1 MRYSQIKQ
9 ALREAEIID
18 EVSMSPSSLEKFAN
32 SPEAE
37 GMLLGI
43 EFELCVPNAS
53 SGDDEPEWEHD
64 WDANESVADIDELIN
79 FFRMGEFSSMSRSD
93 AGRLRS
99 QLYDEYLEWQYEAAQ
114 NYVDENSDE
123 VIKKTR
129 ENLQDD
135 ARDASN
141 DHYDEFVAD
150 AKKELGELLPDDD
163 AAIEERVRALTLAWM
178 DRWIDEQIE
187 EADSR
192 EYERAREA
200 AEEELRD
207 EYRDNYASQTDW
219 LESIGVDDMQDAHR
233 RWDLDWPH
241 MYDANYSEGGDQD
254 VDQVAEDFSD
264 YTGFPARGYS
274 NYHSGSRS
282 EQQRQGYFII
292 EPDGSID
299 ADQGDAGLE
308 FISPAMPL
316 KDGLEMMKKVK
327 EWANAAGCYTNKSTG
342 LHMNISVPNMTIENL
357 DYVKLALFLGDEHVL
372 KEFGRQYNSFCKSA
386 MKIVKEKIE
395 QNPEN
400 ATALLNK
407 MKEHLGAAASKL
419 IHSGVTQKYTSI
431 NTKDKY
437 VEFRGPGGDYLDQ
450 DLTKLTGTALR
461 LAQALRIATDDNAYK
476 QEYAK
481 KLYKLVSPN
490 EGDWT
495 DPNNSVSLF
504 SRYAMGEIKK
514 DELVSN
520 VRQAQVARK
529 EKKGEEQQYWVMNKD
544 GTGGKQMVFA
554 QSTTDAIIKGGK
566 QLGMKREDSI
576 SKLKAEPFERTPP
589 GPAPTKPAP
598 ESLTGGWR
606 DWIKDKAPTA
616 DANELFRIEQELKAG
631 NFSYLDDASTQYLL
645 DYINELI
652 EFRKESSTQIPDS
665 VPEGWK
671 GWVEDTL
678 PRVTVAVANDVRARI
693 KDGRDG
699 LDQAANVWI
708 IQQIDKELRRRQG
721 GASNSR
727 EIFDSL
733 PEAWQRRLTNIANI
747 RSDEL
752 QAEFDGMDS
761 YENILTAQ
769 QITLITNLLGQELAR
784 RQGGSAVDNN
794 STRWRVNSQSGS
806 SVYVDADSPRQA
818 KVKAVELFAREHGLA
833 VDANDLEAIATTQDA
848 GAVHAISQDWRNWVD
863 TLPNRGTAT
872 IADFR
877 RDIQNGQHNNS
888 LTSQQQRD
896 AVIRAIDDE
905 LRRRQDQG
913 ETGPREVFDS
923 LPEGTRSWL
932 ERVGEHHD
940 LELRQALDHLA
951 AGRGIGSGLYSNQVA
966 FVKTAIETELR
977 RRSNND
983 AVDNDDTTRNP
994 VFDTLPQHWKDYI
1007 ANDLSY
1013 SADMH
1018 LINMLRN
1025 LSREDAGRNLT
1036 LTDQQLA
1043 YIRILLKRQLRA
1055 NGINPDDDAPTNTF
1069 ADDADERERMR
1080 REREQISQD
1089 MRSHDDED
1097 INDLMGGGDEEE
1109 TPQGV
1114 DPEHSE
1120 WEIYNPA
1127 TGQVVSRVSQG
1138 DVVYAVRKARE
1149 HERDLGLANGA
1160 LDIRAINQTNESLN
1174 TIKRLAGLV

>member
-9 ALREAEIID
+9 ALIEAEILD
-18 EVSMSPSSLEKFAN
+18 EVSMSPTSLEKFAN

-37 GMLLGI
+37 GMLMGV
-43 EFELCVPNAS
+43 EFEMCVPNAHT
-53 SGDDEPEWEHD
+53 DDEPEWEYD
-64 WDANESVADIDELIN
+64 WDANESAYNIDEIIN
-79 FFRMGEFSSMSRSD
+79 FFRNGEFSSMGRSD
-93 AGRLRS
+93 AERLRS

-163 AAIEERVRALTLAWM
+163 SAIEERVRELTLAWM

-192 EYERAREA
+192 EYERAREY

-233 RWDLDWPH
+233 HWDLDWPH
-241 MYDANYSEGGDQD
+241 MYDANYGGGEQD
-254 VDQVAEDFSD
+254 VDQIADDFTEG
-264 YTGFPARGYS
+264 TGFRAKGYS
-274 NYHSGSRS
+274 GYHSGSRS
-282 EQQRQGYFII
+282 DQQQQGYFII

-299 ADQGDAGLE
+299 ADEGDAGLE

-316 KDGLEMMKKVK
+316 KDGIEMLKKVK
-327 EWANAAGCYTNKSTG
+327 QWASAAGCYTNKSTG
-342 LHMNISVPNMTIENL
+342 LHMNISVPGMSIENL

-372 KEFGRQYNSFCKSA
+372 KEFDRTYNSYAKSA
-386 MKIVKEKIE
+386 MKIVQEKIQ

-400 ATALLNK
+400 ATALLAK
-407 MKEHLGAAASKL
+407 MKEHVNTAASKL
-419 IHSGVTQKYTSI
+419 IHSGITQKYTSI
-431 NTKDKY
+431 NTKGNY

-450 DLTKLTGTALR
+450 DLTKLTNTALR
-461 LAQALRIATDDNAYK
+461 LAQSLRIATDESAYK

-481 KLYKLVSPN
+481 KLYKLVSPK
-490 EGDWT
+490 GDWT
-495 DPNNSVSLF
+495 SPNNSVALF
-504 SRYAMGEIKK
+504 SRYALGEISKE
-514 DELVSN
+514 DLVSN
-520 VRQAQVARK
+520 VRQAQTARK
-529 EKKGEEQQYWVMNKD
+529 IKKGEERQYWVMNKD

-554 QSTTDAIIKGGK
+554 TSETEAIIKGGK
-566 QLGMKREDSI
+566 QIGMDREKSI
-576 SKLKAEPFERTPP
+576 SKLKAE
-589 GPAPTKPAP
+589 
-598 ESLTGGWR
+598 
-606 DWIKDKAPTA
+606 
-616 DANELFRIEQELKAG
+616 LFTREEQG
-631 NFSYLDDASTQYLL
+631 QG
-645 DYINELI
+645 
-652 EFRKESSTQIPDS
+652 IPNS

-678 PRVTVAVANDVRARI
+678 PHVTAATANSVRERI
-693 KDGRDG
+693 VSGSDN

-708 IQQIDKELRRRQG
+708 IQQIDRELRRR
-721 GASNSR
+721 R
-727 EIFDSL
+727 EDTESG
-733 PEAWQRRLTNIANI
+733 
-747 RSDEL
+747 D
-752 QAEFDGMDS
+752 M
-761 YENILTAQ
+761 
-769 QITLITNLLGQELAR
+769 
-784 RQGGSAVDNN
+784 
-794 STRWRVNSQSGS
+794 TRWRVTSASGS
-806 SVYVDADSPRQA
+806 SVYVDAVTPRQA
-818 KVKAVELFAREHGLA
+818 KLAAVELFAREHGLN
-833 VDANDLEAIATTQDA
+833 VVANDLEAVVSTPNS
-848 GAVHAISQDWRNWVD
+848 GAVHAIPQQWRDWVD
-863 TLPNRGTAT
+863 TM
-872 IADFR
+872 I
-877 RDIQNGQHNNS
+877 NNS
-888 LTSQQQRD
+888 TENIVEARRKIEQGEFNIMLTSQAQRD

-905 LRRRQDQG
+905 LRRRQDAG
-913 ETGPREVFDS
+913 ETGEEQSWIVLDGFNRPVGTVNARTRDEALRIYGSTNDVDTRNYTATPGAGNTTSNTDGMSTTSREVFDS

-940 LELRQALDHLA
+940 LELRQALDHIE

-1055 NGINPDDDAPTNTF
+1055 NGINPDDEVPAEQP
-1069 ADDADERERMR
+1069 ADLT
-1080 REREQISQD
+1080 SP
-1089 MRSHDDED
+1089 DDETIDD
-1097 INDLMGGGDEEE
+1097 IMGGGDEEE
-1109 TPQGV
+1109 TPV
-1114 DPEHSE
+1114 DVAGATQRANDNSRREREEIAQNAAQAQSAEPEYRSYTFQNE
-1120 WEIYNPA
+1120 RGERRSALGFNA
-1127 TGQVVSRVSQG
+1127 NAAMNQ
-1138 DVVYAVRKARE
+1138 ARSMYPE
-1149 HERDLGLANGA
+1149 TFANS
-1160 LDIRAINQTNESLN
+1160 IEE
-1174 TIKRLAGLV
+1174 V

>member
-1 MRYSQIKQ
+1 MRYTEIKR
-9 ALREAEIID
+9 ALIEAEIID

-53 SGDDEPEWEHD
+53 SGDDEPEWEYD
-64 WDANESVADIDELIN
+64 WDANESAGDIDEIIN
-79 FFRMGEFSSMSRSD
+79 FFREGEFSNMSRRD
-93 AGRLRS
+93 ADRLRS
-99 QLYDEYLEWQYEAAQ
+99 QLYDEHVDWQYESSQ
-114 NYVDENSDE
+114 NYIDENYDE

-178 DRWIDEQIE
+178 DQWIDEQIE
-187 EADSR
+187 AADSR
-192 EYERAREA
+192 EYEYAREA
-200 AEEELRD
+200 AEEELRE
-207 EYRDNYASQTDW
+207 EYCDNYASQTDW

-233 RWDLDWPH
+233 HWNLDWPH
-241 MYDANYSEGGDQD
+241 MYDANYSDEGSAD
-254 VDQVAEDFSD
+254 VDQVADDFYSA
-264 YTGFPARGYS
+264 TGYEARGYS
-274 NYHSGSRS
+274 NYHAASRS
-282 EQQRQGYFII
+282 DQQAKGYFII

-299 ADQGDAGLE
+299 ADSGDAGLE

-316 KDGLEMMKKVK
+316 KDGIEMIKRVK
-327 EWANAAGCYTNKSTG
+327 QWAKAAGCYTNKSTG

-400 ATALLNK
+400 ATALLSK

-419 IHSGVTQKYTSI
+419 IHSGVTTKYTSI

-437 VEFRGPGGDYLDQ
+437 VEFRGPGGDYLNEDIP
-450 DLTKLTGTALR
+450 KLISTALR

-504 SRYAMGEIKK
+504 SRYAMGQINK

-520 VRQAQVARK
+520 VRQAQTARK

-554 QSTTDAIIKGGK
+554 QSVTDAIIKGGK

-598 ESLTGGWR
+598 ETLPGGWR
-606 DWIKDKAPTA
+606 NWIDDKAQTA
-616 DANELFRIEQELKAG
+616 DVDELFRIEREIKNNG
-631 NFSYLDDASTQYLL
+631 FDYLDDASTKYLL
-645 DYINELI
+645 DYLNDLI
-652 EFRKESSTQIPDS
+652 EFRKESSTQISDS
-665 VPEGWK
+665 VPDGWK

-678 PRVTVAVANDVRARI
+678 PNVTLAIANEVRQRI

-708 IQQIDKELRRRQG
+708 IQQIDKELRRRQNG
-721 GASNSR
+721 TVDN
-727 EIFDSL
+727 
-733 PEAWQRRLTNIANI
+733 
-747 RSDEL
+747 
-752 QAEFDGMDS
+752 
-761 YENILTAQ
+761 
-769 QITLITNLLGQELAR
+769 
-784 RQGGSAVDNN
+784 GSVVDNN
-794 STRWRVNSQSGS
+794 STRWRVDSASGS

-818 KVKAVELFAREHGLA
+818 KVKAVELFAREHGLN
-833 VDANDLEAIATTQDA
+833 VDVNDLEATAFDA
-848 GAVHAISQDWRNWVD
+848 IELGAVHAIPQAWRDWV
-863 TLPNRGTAT
+863 NRMPT
-872 IADFR
+872 
-877 RDIQNGQHNNS
+877 NS
-888 LTSQQQRD
+888 TENIVEVRSRIDQGEYNSVLSSQQQRD
-896 AVIRAIDDE
+896 AVIRVIDDE
-905 LRRRQDQG
+905 LRRRQDAG
-913 ETGPREVFDS
+913 EEAPADMLNS
-923 LPEGTRSWL
+923 LPEGWKQIVNNVAITTPENLQRYVDGVLDVDSNIL
-932 ERVGEHHD
+932 SNEQKDFIVRV
-940 LELRQALDHLA
+940 L
-951 AGRGIGSGLYSNQVA
+951 N
-966 FVKTAIETELR
+966 TEMR
-977 RRSNND
+977 RRRNND
-983 AVDNDDTTRNP
+983 ELATNAGNAENTVRES
-994 VFDTLPQHWKDYI
+994 LPQHWKDFLT
-1007 ANDLSY
+1007 NDLSY

-1025 LSREDAGRNLT
+1025 LSRSTAAADLRLS
-1036 LTDQQLA
+1036 DQQLA
-1043 YIRILLKRQLRA
+1043 YIRVQIRRQLRT
-1055 NGINPDDDAPTNTF
+1055 NGINPDDEVPAEQPAQDNMTSP
-1069 ADDADERERMR
+1069 DDETIDDVMGGSEEETPVDVAGATQRANDNSR
-1080 REREQISQD
+1080 REREEIAQNAAQAQSAEPEY
-1089 MRSHDDED
+1089 RSYTFQNERGERRSALGFNANAAMNQARSMYPETFANS
-1097 INDLMGGGDEEE
+1097 IEE
-1109 TPQGV
+1109 V
-1114 DPEHSE
+1114 
-1120 WEIYNPA
+1120 
-1127 TGQVVSRVSQG
+1127 
-1138 DVVYAVRKARE
+1138 
-1149 HERDLGLANGA
+1149 
-1160 LDIRAINQTNESLN
+1160 
-1174 TIKRLAGLV
+1174 